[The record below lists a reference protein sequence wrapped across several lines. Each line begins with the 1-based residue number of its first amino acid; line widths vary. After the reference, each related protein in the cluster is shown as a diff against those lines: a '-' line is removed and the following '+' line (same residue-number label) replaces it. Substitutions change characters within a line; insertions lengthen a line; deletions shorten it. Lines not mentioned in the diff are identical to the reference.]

1 MLQEANGSK
10 RQELLQHANADQINA
25 VSELVLNFLKNKI
38 PVTPPMLAK
47 LQPYKKVLR
56 DLGRRRHSVKK
67 RRAVVS
73 PTKRTRLI
81 SRTPSRVM
89 SMFSLTLATWMRLL
103 QEANRATDQWKDA
116 CSYWKHK
123 YRLLYR
129 EYQHILKSRLC
140 ESCRTDRRRGTLL
153 RV

>member
-67 RRAVVS
+67 RRAWLVQQKGRGLFQGLHGCYVNVLDRPVNPGHMDHPVTRGQSGHRPVERRVS
-73 PTKRTRLI
+73 
-81 SRTPSRVM
+81 
-89 SMFSLTLATWMRLL
+89 LL
-103 QEANRATDQWKDA
+103 EA
-116 CSYWKHK
+116 
-123 YRLLYR
+123 
-129 EYQHILKSRLC
+129 
-140 ESCRTDRRRGTLL
+140 
-153 RV
+153 